1 MANFEGLIRQALQ
14 NQNAGDPAVRQ
25 RIYQSSRNALAKM
38 LQKSPDVGEEAAQ
51 RQFASLEAS
60 IASIEADYVPQA
72 EAGPQIDVVLPD
84 PAPIAPEPETPAPQ
98 ASVEPPQPARQD
110 PPVPAKPSPA
120 APSPAATEETDPVLA
135 MLEQASL
142 GTTARP
148 GVFPPAPGERAPQIP
163 PSVNERAAAAPANDP
178 FDDPAARYLDDPAD
192 LQGYTPEPLFP
203 LPQSEPGVDIDHRVD
218 GVSPPQ
224 DWDEVTEPT
233 IPGGGPV
240 AQPSPVP
247 DPVNRR
253 SVEIDLDDAAGG
265 GWSESGEPATAESL
279 QQNDLDNL
287 TAEREPYP
295 VYNRKNPILRRIWP
309 IALVL
314 GILLVI
320 LWLLYALFTN
330 MGENGGSNGQS
341 EGPGPVGETQLSGDG
356 SATVTLLEPTDLSAL
371 VTAGRGTAELTT
383 VQNEQMLR
391 LQSVRQDGQA
401 NDSAEPILI
410 EMERG
415 VLQQIMGKPVT
426 VELYAKSGLSGP
438 AQFAIECSVD
448 GESVCGRK
456 RFRVGQQPERIVF
469 SMDLK
474 NINDAGAR
482 AFLALN
488 TDITTEADSSGK
500 GDIID
505 LIYARLRFEP

>member
-38 LQKSPDVGEEAAQ
+38 LQNSPDVGDEAAQ
-51 RQFASLEAS
+51 RQFDRLEAS
-60 IASIEADYVPQA
+60 IVSIEADYIPQEQAAPQEPA
-72 EAGPQIDVVLPD
+72 EPLDVVPSGTTPGA
-84 PAPIAPEPETPAPQ
+84 PAAAPELSIAAT
-98 ASVEPPQPARQD
+98 ASEVEELQQVLDTSPG
-110 PPVPAKPSPA
+110 PA
-120 APSPAATEETDPVLA
+120 AAAPAASEETDPILA

-142 GTTARP
+142 GTTGAPVVASPESEPDTLP
-148 GVFPPAPGERAPQIP
+148 GPPAIDE
-163 PSVNERAAAAPANDP
+163 PSAGGMAANDP
-178 FDDPAARYLDDPAD
+178 TAPYLDEPQG
-192 LQGYTPEPLFP
+192 LQDYKPEPLFP
-203 LPQSEPGVDIDHRVD
+203 LPQSEPSVDVD
-218 GVSPPQ
+218 PQIGSPAPNTGGYQTTSAPQPGILDESPPMPQPAMPEPRPVEADLGDAPAGFDRAGDSASAASPPQ
-224 DWDEVTEPT
+224 
-233 IPGGGPV
+233 
-240 AQPSPVP
+240 S
-247 DPVNRR
+247 
-253 SVEIDLDDAAGG
+253 DLD
-265 GWSESGEPATAESL
+265 S
-279 QQNDLDNL
+279 L

-320 LWLLYALFTN
+320 LWLMYALFTN
-330 MGENGGSNGQS
+330 MGENGASNGQS
-341 EGPGPVGETQLSGDG
+341 ESPGPVGETQLSDDG
-356 SATVTLLEPTDLSAL
+356 SATITLLEPTDLSAL

-391 LQSVRQDGQA
+391 LQSVRQDGQTGE
-401 NDSAEPILI
+401 SAQPILL

-438 AQFAIECSVD
+438 AQFAIECSVA

-474 NINDAGAR
+474 NVGDAGAR
-482 AFLALN
+482 AFLAMN
-488 TDITTEADSSGK
+488 TDITTEADTSGK

>member
-38 LQKSPDVGEEAAQ
+38 LQNSPDVGDEAAQ
-51 RQFASLEAS
+51 RQFDRLETS
-60 IASIEADYVPQA
+60 IALIESDYVPQEQA
-72 EAGPQIDVVLPD
+72 APQEPAAPHDDAVPSD
-84 PAPIAPEPETPAPQ
+84 PAPVIPEPGIAAT
-98 ASVEPPQPARQD
+98 ASEVEELQQ
-110 PPVPAKPSPA
+110 VLGPSPGPAAA
-120 APSPAATEETDPVLA
+120 APATSEETDPVLA

-142 GTTARP
+142 GTAGAPVVASPAGEPDTLP
-148 GVFPPAPGERAPQIP
+148 EPPVIDEP
-163 PSVNERAAAAPANDP
+163 AAGDMAVG
-178 FDDPAARYLDDPAD
+178 DPAAPYLDEPPS
-192 LQGYTPEPLFP
+192 LQDYKPEPLFP
-203 LPQSEPGVDIDHRVD
+203 LPQSEPSVDVD
-218 GVSPPQ
+218 PQLGSPAPNTGGYQTTPAPRPGISGESPSAPQPAMPQSRPVEADLGDIPAEVSRTGDPAAAESPPQ
-224 DWDEVTEPT
+224 
-233 IPGGGPV
+233 
-240 AQPSPVP
+240 S
-247 DPVNRR
+247 
-253 SVEIDLDDAAGG
+253 DLD
-265 GWSESGEPATAESL
+265 S
-279 QQNDLDNL
+279 L

-320 LWLLYALFTN
+320 LWLMYALFTN
-330 MGENGGSNGQS
+330 MGENGASNGQS
-341 EGPGPVGETQLSGDG
+341 ESPGPVGETQLSDDG
-356 SATVTLLEPTDLSAL
+356 SATITLLEPTDLSAL

-383 VQNEQMLR
+383 IQNEQMLR

-401 NDSAEPILI
+401 SDSAQPILL

-438 AQFAIECSVD
+438 AQFAIECSVA

-474 NINDAGAR
+474 NVGDAGAR
-482 AFLALN
+482 AFLAMN
-488 TDITTEADSSGK
+488 TDITTEADTSGK

>member
-38 LQKSPDVGEEAAQ
+38 LQNSPDVGDEAAQ
-51 RQFASLEAS
+51 RQFDRLETS
-60 IASIEADYVPQA
+60 IASIEADYVPQEQA
-72 EAGPQIDVVLPD
+72 IPEEPAAPHDDAGPSGAP
-84 PAPIAPEPETPAPQ
+84 PAAPEPGIDATAGE
-98 ASVEPPQPARQD
+98 VEELQR
-110 PPVPAKPSPA
+110 VLNPSPGPATA
-120 APSPAATEETDPVLA
+120 APAASEETDPVLA
-135 MLEQASL
+135 MLEQAGL
-142 GTTARP
+142 GTTRAP
-148 GVFPPAPGERAPQIP
+148 AATPPAGEPDTLPGP
-163 PSVNERAAAAPANDP
+163 PVADEPAAGDVAAS
-178 FDDPAARYLDDPAD
+178 DPAALYLDEPSN
-192 LQGYTPEPLFP
+192 LQDYKPEPLFP
-203 LPQSEPGVDIDHRVD
+203 LPQSEPSVDVNPQVGSAAPGAGEQQITPAPQPGILGDSPPAPQPVEADLGDAPAGVSRTDDDVAAE
-218 GVSPPQ
+218 SPPQ
-224 DWDEVTEPT
+224 
-233 IPGGGPV
+233 
-240 AQPSPVP
+240 S
-247 DPVNRR
+247 
-253 SVEIDLDDAAGG
+253 DLD
-265 GWSESGEPATAESL
+265 S
-279 QQNDLDNL
+279 L

-320 LWLLYALFTN
+320 LWLMYALFTN
-330 MGENGGSNGQS
+330 MGENGASNGQS
-341 EGPGPVGETQLSGDG
+341 ESPGPVGETQLSDDG
-356 SATVTLLEPTDLSAL
+356 SATITLLEPTDLSAL

-401 NDSAEPILI
+401 SDSAQPILL

-438 AQFAIECSVD
+438 AQFAIECSVA

-474 NINDAGAR
+474 NVSDAGAR
-482 AFLALN
+482 AFLAMN
-488 TDITTEADSSGK
+488 TDITTEADTSGK

>member
-38 LQKSPDVGEEAAQ
+38 LQNSPDVGDEAAQ
-51 RQFASLEAS
+51 RQRDRLEAS
-60 IASIEADYVPQA
+60 IVSIEADYVPREQA
-72 EAGPQIDVVLPD
+72 VPPD
-84 PAPIAPEPETPAPQ
+84 QAAPREEVRPPEPGLPEAETVHAETTAETSQQVSAPPP
-98 ASVEPPQPARQD
+98 SVAEPSAG
-110 PPVPAKPSPA
+110 
-120 APSPAATEETDPVLA
+120 TEETDPVLA

-142 GTTARP
+142 GTVDSPAVAP
-148 GVFPPAPGERAPQIP
+148 PVSEPFNPDAVPPAGE
-163 PSVNERAAAAPANDP
+163 AAEGGVSR
-178 FDDPAARYLDDPAD
+178 DDPAARYLDESSDF
-192 LQGYTPEPLFP
+192 QGYKPEPLFP
-203 LPQSEPGVDIDHRVD
+203 LPQSEPTVDIDPQVTGGQPGSAVPPLPGEPASPEPAAPQAHAPQPIQADLGDVHEWNQAVEPA
-218 GVSPPQ
+218 GAESPPQ
-224 DWDEVTEPT
+224 
-233 IPGGGPV
+233 
-240 AQPSPVP
+240 S
-247 DPVNRR
+247 
-253 SVEIDLDDAAGG
+253 DLDG
-265 GWSESGEPATAESL
+265 
-279 QQNDLDNL
+279 L

-309 IALVL
+309 IALIL

-320 LWLLYALFTN
+320 LWLMYALFTN
-330 MGENGGSNGQS
+330 MGENGASNGQS
-341 EGPGPVGETQLSGDG
+341 DNPGPVGETQLSGDG
-356 SATVTLLEPTDLSAL
+356 SATITLLEPTDLSAL

-391 LQSVRQDGQA
+391 LQSVRQDGQT
-401 NDSAEPILI
+401 SASAQPILL

-426 VELYAKSGLSGP
+426 VELYAKSGLTGP
-438 AQFAIECSVD
+438 AQFAIECTVA

-474 NINDAGAR
+474 NVSDADAR
-482 AFLALN
+482 AFLAMN
-488 TDITTEADSSGK
+488 TDITTEADTSGK